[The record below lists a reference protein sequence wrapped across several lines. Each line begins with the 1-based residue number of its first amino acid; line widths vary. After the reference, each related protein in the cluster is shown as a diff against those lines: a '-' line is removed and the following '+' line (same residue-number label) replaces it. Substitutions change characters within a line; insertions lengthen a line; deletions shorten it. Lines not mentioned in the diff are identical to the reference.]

1 VGGGKYIRKKEMEKK
16 RDRRK
21 GKSEIEKETKR

>member
-1 VGGGKYIRKKEMEKK
+1 VGEGKYIRKKGMEKK
-16 RDRRK
+16 RERK